1 MRINRVRE
9 FNVKHPTLA
18 KVAATL
24 ITIVLLAILLSQVNV
39 ADVVTTLLRIN
50 PFYLAVGF
58 VLYTCSYF
66 FRAVRFHVLLNREVR
81 LRDLFWIVC
90 VHNMMNNLLPART
103 GELSYVYLLKRI
115 HARPVGEGIAT
126 LVVARVFDS
135 IAIIFLLFAAGSFVQ
150 EISGG
155 ISDFLWIIYIF
166 LLFLMILLIVL
177 VPFGRRVMWI
187 VERILKYCRLSTT
200 NFGDYILR
208 RGHEAIDSFE
218 RIEVRK
224 NVIPISILSISTG
237 LVSFGALYLILL
249 GMGITLPIQ
258 NVIFGATFILLAS
271 VLPFHGIAG
280 FGTTEA
286 IWTVVY
292 IPLGMTMNDAIISGF
307 GYHILIL
314 LFTLILGL
322 LGSLALKWKS
332 GTF

>member
-1 MRINRVRE
+1 M
-9 FNVKHPTLA
+9 KHPTLTKA
-18 KVAATL
+18 VAVL
-24 ITIVLLAILLSQVNV
+24 ITVALLAILLSQVNV
-39 ADVVTTLLRIN
+39 ADVVTTLMSIDPL
-50 PFYLAVGF
+50 YLVAGF
-58 VLYTCSYF
+58 LLYICSYV

-115 HARPVGEGIAT
+115 HARSVGEGIAT

-135 IAIIFLLFAAGSFVQ
+135 IAIIFLLFAAGFFVQ
-150 EISGG
+150 EISRG
-155 ISDFLWIIYIF
+155 ISDILWIMYIF
-166 LLFLMILLIVL
+166 PLFLMILLIVL
-177 VPFGRRVMWI
+177 VPFGRRVMWVI
-187 VERILKYCRLSTT
+187 EQILKHCRLSTT
-200 NFGDYILR
+200 NFGGYILR
-208 RGHEAIDSFE
+208 RGYETIDSFE
-218 RIEVRK
+218 RIEIRK
-224 NVIPISILSISTG
+224 NVIPISIVSISTG
-237 LVSFGALYLILL
+237 LVNFGALYLILL

-271 VLPFHGIAG
+271 VLPIHGIAG

-292 IPLGMTMNDAIISGF
+292 IPLGMTLNDAIISGF

-322 LGSLALKWKS
+322 SGSLVLKWKS
-332 GTF
+332 GVF